1 MKKTIW
7 DKRIPTLLGMLL
19 IVIGVGITSFL
30 VDKGIILTGH
40 ASPTTNPQNVRITN
54 ITDNS
59 FTVSYSTDA
68 QAIGSLTYGKDQN
81 LGQTAL
87 DDRDQQ
93 TGSLINHNVHSIT
106 VRNLSSVTKYFF
118 SITSGEDKFLN
129 NGAPFETVTG
139 AIVANPPSEQK
150 PVVGKVITPDG
161 NTPGEGIIYITTDNS
176 QVISSL
182 LKDDG
187 TYLIPLNSV
196 RGQDLTSY
204 LDFSNVNTLKMLIFG
219 DGLSSN
225 VSLSINQI
233 NPVPTIT
240 LSQNYDFATSTES
253 VASSSAKQNTAE
265 SFPLSKTST
274 NNSTVP
280 EPEIT
285 TPKESQVF
293 SDQQPLLKGIA
304 GPNETVDITIN
315 SATPIRAQVT
325 TDINGN
331 WSFRPSSPLMPGNH
345 TITITTKGANG
356 ILRTITQSFTVFAAG
371 SQVNPVANPPTA
383 TPTPL
388 ATATPS
394 PSPSATPTPTPSP
407 TPISTPT
414 PTPIASATPTPIA
427 SATPTLTPVP
437 TPIPTIAPTPVPSIA
452 PPLAPGGNSPG
463 PDGKIITLGLL
474 GGVLTIIGV
483 ILLFAL

>member
-19 IVIGVGITSFL
+19 IIVGIGLTSFL
-30 VDKGIILTGH
+30 VDKGIILTGR

-59 FTVSYSTDA
+59 FNVSYNTDA
-68 QAIGSLTYGKDQN
+68 QVIGSLTYGKDQD

-93 TGSLINHNVHSIT
+93 TESLVNHKIHSIT
-106 VRNLSSVTKYFF
+106 VRNLSSATKYSF
-118 SITSGEDKFLN
+118 SITSGQDKFLN
-129 NGAPFETVTG
+129 NGVPFEAVTG
-139 AIVANPPSEQK
+139 ANIATPPSEQK
-150 PVVGKVITPDG
+150 PIVGKVVMPDG
-161 NTPGEGIIYITTDNS
+161 NTPSEGIVYITTDNS

-182 LKDDG
+182 LRGDG

-196 RGQDLTSY
+196 RGQDLASY
-204 LDFSNVNTLKMLIFG
+204 LDFSTVNSLKMLIFG

-233 NPVPTIT
+233 NPVPTVT
-240 LSQNYDFATSTES
+240 LSQNYDFATGTEPI
-253 VASSSAKQNTAE
+253 ASSSAQENTAE
-265 SFPLSKTST
+265 SFPSPKPNT
-274 NNSTVP
+274 NNSNVQ
-280 EPEIT
+280 EPEII
-285 TPKESQVF
+285 TPKENQAF
-293 SDQQPLLKGIA
+293 SDQQPLLKGTA
-304 GPNETVDITIN
+304 EPNEIVNITIN
-315 SATPIRAQVT
+315 SDTPIQAKVT
-325 TDINGN
+325 ADANGN
-331 WSFRPSSPLMPGNH
+331 WSFRPATPLSPGNH

-371 SQVNPVANPPTA
+371 SQVSPVANPPTA

-388 ATATPS
+388 AS
-394 PSPSATPTPTPSP
+394 PSPSATPTPTPIPTVAPTPAASATPSLTPIP
-407 TPISTPT
+407 TPIST
-414 PTPIASATPTPIA
+414 
-427 SATPTLTPVP
+427 V
-437 TPIPTIAPTPVPSIA
+437 APTSTPSIA

-474 GGVLTIIGV
+474 GGILTIIGAM
-483 ILLFAL
+483 LLFAL

>member
-19 IVIGVGITSFL
+19 IIVGIGLTSFL

-59 FTVSYSTDA
+59 FTVSYNTDA
-68 QAIGSLTYGKDQN
+68 QVIGSLTYGKDQN

-93 TGSLINHNVHSIT
+93 TESLVNHKIHSIT
-106 VRNLSSVTKYFF
+106 VRNLSSATKYFF
-118 SITSGEDKFLN
+118 SITSGQDKFLN
-129 NGAPFETVTG
+129 NGVPFETVTG
-139 AIVANPPSEQK
+139 VNVANPPSEQK
-150 PVVGKVITPDG
+150 PIVGKVVMPDG
-161 NTPGEGIIYITTDNS
+161 NTPSEGIIYITTDNS

-182 LKDDG
+182 LRGDG

-196 RGQDLTSY
+196 RGQDLASY
-204 LDFSNVNTLKMLIFG
+204 LDFSTVKSLKMLIFG

-233 NPVPTIT
+233 NPVPTVT
-240 LSQNYDFATSTES
+240 LSQNYDFATGTEP
-253 VASSSAKQNTAE
+253 VASSSAQENAAE
-265 SFPLSKTST
+265 SFPSPKPNGNVSSKT
-274 NNSTVP
+274 
-280 EPEIT
+280 PEIL
-285 TPKESQVF
+285 TPQENQSF
-293 SDQQPLLKGIA
+293 SDQQPLFKGTA
-304 GPNETVDITIN
+304 QPNETVSIVIHSNEQIKT
-315 SATPIRAQVT
+315 QVT
-325 TDINGN
+325 TDANGN
-331 WSFRPSSPLMPGNH
+331 WSFRPTSALSPGEH
-345 TITITTKGANG
+345 TISITSPDASG
-356 ILRTITQSFTVFAAG
+356 ILRTITQTFTIYAAG

-388 ATATPS
+388 AS
-394 PSPSATPTPTPSP
+394 PSPSATPIITPAP
-407 TPISTPT
+407 TVAPT
-414 PTPIASATPTPIA
+414 PTAS
-427 SATPTLTPVP
+427 STPTLTPVP
-437 TPIPTIAPTPVPSIA
+437 TPIPTVASTPTPSIA

-474 GGVLTIIGV
+474 GGVLTIIGAM
-483 ILLFAL
+483 LLFAL